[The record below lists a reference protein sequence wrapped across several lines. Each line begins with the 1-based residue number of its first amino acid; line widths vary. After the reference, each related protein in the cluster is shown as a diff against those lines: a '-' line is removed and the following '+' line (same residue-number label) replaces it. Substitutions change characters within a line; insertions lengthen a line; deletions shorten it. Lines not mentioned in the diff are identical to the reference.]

1 MTVQLPEVQEAK
13 VALGLVA
20 NLWTRQMH
28 FEKAGDIESGHAHQF
43 DHCTLLAK
51 GSLTVTVD
59 GNSKDFVAP
68 QMIYI
73 KAGKYHELKALEDDT
88 VAFCIHALREKETG
102 DIISPDMLPA
112 GVQPQEVLGLVAP
125 L

>member
-1 MTVQLPEVQEAK
+1 MTTTNQPII
-13 VALGLVA
+13 ALGLVA

-28 FEKAGDIESGHAHQF
+28 FEKAGDCEQGHAHQF
-43 DHCTLLAK
+43 DHCTLLAH
-51 GSLTVTVD
+51 GSLTITVD

-73 KAGKYHELKALEDDT
+73 KAGMEHELKALEDDT

-102 DIISPDMLPA
+102 NIISPDMLPA
-112 GVQPQEVLGLVAP
+112 GITPHEVLTVVANP
-125 L
+125 